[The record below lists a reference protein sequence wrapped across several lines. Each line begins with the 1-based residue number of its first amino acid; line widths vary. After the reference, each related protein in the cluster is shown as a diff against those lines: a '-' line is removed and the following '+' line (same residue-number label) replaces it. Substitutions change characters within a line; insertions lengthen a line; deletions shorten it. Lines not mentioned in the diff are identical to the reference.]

1 MPRLGTKQG
10 GCLAC
15 GLKEGGPSGEV
26 RLFAIAENAIA
37 DQSNFL
43 GCILEPAQYGQQEW
57 VKMLQSVRAR
67 TAPRRVL
74 GFCSPPHPLCNHR
87 FARPARSPCTHPTAA
102 FASVLCCT
110 SR

>member
-37 DQSNFL
+37 EQAHYL
-43 GCILEPAQYGQQEW
+43 GRLMDPMQYGEPEW
-57 VKMLQSVRAR
+57 LRMLQSVS
-67 TAPRRVL
+67 T
-74 GFCSPPHPLCNHR
+74 
-87 FARPARSPCTHPTAA
+87 
-102 FASVLCCT
+102 
-110 SR
+110 